1 MTKDEKHHMGRVA
14 ALGCIICGGL
24 AQVHHI
30 KTHMGGGRDHFK
42 TIPLCARHHVGHG
55 YSVSL
60 HDGKKAFEAKF
71 GTELE
76 LLEKVRKCL
85 QNQTG

>member
-1 MTKDEKHHMGRVA
+1 MNKDEKRHLDSVSN
-14 ALGCIICGGL
+14 LGCIICGGL
-24 AQVHHI
+24 AQIHHI

-55 YSVSL
+55 YGVSL

-76 LLEKVRKCL
+76 LLEKVKAIL
-85 QNQTG
+85 SNPI